1 MGDVKVTA
9 VNSRLRQTQCD
20 LSRGDVLADASSTNI
35 ICATCQWLE
44 IISDE
49 KNCCKGDWTNRSTL
63 FVFYWYLTL
72 WSLALTTS
80 SHSRSMGPDAW
91 KRLPLELRWHSVKST
106 FKRHWNPSCSL
117 EPTASLLT
125 FLMTR
130 LLFTL
135 TNFVFIFILS
145 PIFLIAD
152 KHWYPTQGAI
162 KIALTDLS
170 NI

>member
-1 MGDVKVTA
+1 MW
-9 VNSRLRQTQCD
+9 S
-20 LSRGDVLADASSTNI
+20 LSRRCSRRCIFYKHHMCYVSMTGDYFRR
-35 ICATCQWLE
+35 
-44 IISDE
+44 

-80 SHSRSMGPDAW
+80 SHSLSMGPDAW
-91 KRLPLELRWHSVKST
+91 KTLPLELRWHSVKST

-162 KIALTDLS
+162 KIALTDLW